1 MDGIYLIGLLLFG
14 ALTGA
19 LLALCAALGGKPPG
33 AADGTGA
40 DAAGARGKDSA
51 TDRRL

>member
-1 MDGIYLIGLLLFG
+1 MDGIYFIGLLLFG

-33 AADGTGA
+33 TADGPGA
-40 DAAGARGKDSA
+40 DGAAARRKDSA
-51 TDRRL
+51 ADRRL

>member
-1 MDGIYLIGLLLFG
+1 MDGIYFIGLLLFG

-33 AADGTGA
+33 AADGPRPDGA
-40 DAAGARGKDSA
+40 DARRKDSA
-51 TDRRL
+51 ADRRL

>member
-1 MDGIYLIGLLLFG
+1 MDGIYFIGLLLFG

-19 LLALCAALGGKPPG
+19 LLALCAALGSKPPG
-33 AADGTGA
+33 AAEGPGA
-40 DAAGARGKDSA
+40 EGAEVHRKDSA

>member
-1 MDGIYLIGLLLFG
+1 MDGIYFIGLLLFG

-19 LLALCAALGGKPPG
+19 LLFLCAALGGKPPG
-33 AADGTGA
+33 AAEGAGAEAA
-40 DAAGARGKDSA
+40 DARRKDSA